1 MMKSSKKANYI
12 VENLEKSLKIQ
23 NKLLQL
29 LYLKLKCQKEEKIM
43 KKNKKQKVSSSST
56 DKMFL
61 EQPVE
66 MTNPTESQKDMVKG
80 QGKILAEKKR
90 SATWY

>member
-1 MMKSSKKANYI
+1 
-12 VENLEKSLKIQ
+12 
-23 NKLLQL
+23 
-29 LYLKLKCQKEEKIM
+29 M
-43 KKNKKQKVSSSST
+43 KKNKSKAKKSSYDVSCENI
-56 DKMFL
+56 K
-61 EQPVE
+61 EIE

>member
-1 MMKSSKKANYI
+1 
-12 VENLEKSLKIQ
+12 
-23 NKLLQL
+23 
-29 LYLKLKCQKEEKIM
+29 M
-43 KKNKKQKVSSSST
+43 KKNKKEKVSSSST
-56 DKMFL
+56 DKMFI

-66 MTNPTESQKDMVKG
+66 MTKPNESQKDMVKG

>member
-1 MMKSSKKANYI
+1 MK
-12 VENLEKSLKIQ
+12 
-23 NKLLQL
+23 
-29 LYLKLKCQKEEKIM
+29 
-43 KKNKKQKVSSSST
+43 KKNKKTVETKYPT
-56 DKMFL
+56 GGK
-61 EQPVE
+61 PVE

>member
-1 MMKSSKKANYI
+1 
-12 VENLEKSLKIQ
+12 
-23 NKLLQL
+23 
-29 LYLKLKCQKEEKIM
+29 M
-43 KKNKKQKVSSSST
+43 KKNKKEKVSSSST

-66 MTNPTESQKDMVKG
+66 MTNPTKSQKDMVKG

>member
-1 MMKSSKKANYI
+1 
-12 VENLEKSLKIQ
+12 
-23 NKLLQL
+23 
-29 LYLKLKCQKEEKIM
+29 M

-66 MTNPTESQKDMVKG
+66 MTNPNESQKDMVKG